1 MSDHQIARLEFQSM
15 TMRYSDDELRD
26 RLQLGE
32 DNAWEFKEVEF
43 HGDQPTSR
51 QRRTWADEIVA
62 FANAQGGVLLLGVS
76 DDGAISG
83 MSRSQL
89 NAVERAIGEV
99 CRDSVTPEIHAQIH
113 RKSLDGQTLI
123 LVELPEGYALHEHAG
138 RSYVRVGSSKRPLS
152 SDDRMRISQR
162 RGQGRFRSFDE
173 QPVANTGF
181 STLAERLWRPL
192 LSAESISDPQ
202 VGLEKL
208 GLLRTDERG
217 RTQATVAGVLLCT
230 EAPEQYLPQATI
242 AAVRYRGNDPGSGQI
257 DALEIGGPIDRQIRD
272 SLAFAIRNMRVSAR
286 KTPAREDLP
295 EYSQRAIFEALVNA
309 VAHRDYSIRGSRI
322 RLRIFSDRLEI
333 CSPGSLPN
341 SLTIESMADRQS
353 TRNEVLTSI
362 LGRMATSGIDAASD
376 RQYYMERRGDGVPI
390 IKNETVALTGR
401 QPEYRLLDDSELCL
415 TIPAA
420 EPQSGSAIVV
430 ATVRSEGV
438 PLKGATVQ
446 ALFPNNTWKSA
457 VTDELGESR
466 LDLHSVN
473 LPMTVFVA
481 RSGVAAYVER
491 EWLPSERS
499 LAIELTPLPEGGS
512 VVFSESTGHI
522 PGLSGRLNPI
532 LDTHLRT
539 YLYASNIAID
549 GGVQQP
555 VTFAPGAEE
564 LHLMDADG
572 NEKFVRIVAIS
583 GRSSLLEYRDAES
596 S

>member
-208 GLLRTDERG
+208 GLLRTDSG
-217 RTQATVAGVLLCT
+217 VALSNRCRRL
-230 EAPEQYLPQATI
+230 AL
-242 AAVRYRGNDPGSGQI
+242 YRGTGNSTCTSHHCRGAIPADRRGSGQNRC
-257 DALEIGGPIDRQIRD
+257 AGVGGPIDARIRD
-272 SLAFAIRNMRVSAR
+272 FSGVMHAVGASALVRRRLEKRSAR
-286 KTPAREDLP
+286 
-295 EYSQRAIFEALVNA
+295 I
-309 VAHRDYSIRGSRI
+309 
-322 RLRIFSDRLEI
+322 
-333 CSPGSLPN
+333 
-341 SLTIESMADRQS
+341 
-353 TRNEVLTSI
+353 
-362 LGRMATSGIDAASD
+362 
-376 RQYYMERRGDGVPI
+376 
-390 IKNETVALTGR
+390 
-401 QPEYRLLDDSELCL
+401 
-415 TIPAA
+415 
-420 EPQSGSAIVV
+420 
-430 ATVRSEGV
+430 
-438 PLKGATVQ
+438 
-446 ALFPNNTWKSA
+446 
-457 VTDELGESR
+457 
-466 LDLHSVN
+466 
-473 LPMTVFVA
+473 
-481 RSGVAAYVER
+481 
-491 EWLPSERS
+491 
-499 LAIELTPLPEGGS
+499 
-512 VVFSESTGHI
+512 
-522 PGLSGRLNPI
+522 
-532 LDTHLRT
+532 
-539 YLYASNIAID
+539 
-549 GGVQQP
+549 
-555 VTFAPGAEE
+555 
-564 LHLMDADG
+564 
-572 NEKFVRIVAIS
+572 
-583 GRSSLLEYRDAES
+583 
-596 S
+596 